1 MWVSLILSVWWLIS
15 LGGMDYWLIRC
26 PLLPAVKHED
36 QTSSSLEMLLLPWV
50 RQEGWNTGASRAM
63 ERGGP
68 FPNCVSAMVWH
79 RGAAPNLFH
88 QRVSTFL
95 FHHPWWSFI
104 TYKRKTSR
112 SQIILEETAW
122 VTFVKWWACAMGKGQ
137 VHVGEGGGR
146 TVERSPWG
154 EQGTSWLRG
163 SPKSRAKIREKMS
176 RVACD
181 I

>member
-1 MWVSLILSVWWLIS
+1 MKTRLLVPWKCSFSPG
-15 LGGMDYWLIRC
+15 LGRRGETLG
-26 PLLPAVKHED
+26 PAE
-36 QTSSSLEMLLLPWV
+36 P
-50 RQEGWNTGASRAM
+50 M

-79 RGAAPNLFH
+79 SGAAPNLFH

-163 SPKSRAKIREKMS
+163 SPKRRAKIREKMP
-176 RVACD
+176 RVSCD